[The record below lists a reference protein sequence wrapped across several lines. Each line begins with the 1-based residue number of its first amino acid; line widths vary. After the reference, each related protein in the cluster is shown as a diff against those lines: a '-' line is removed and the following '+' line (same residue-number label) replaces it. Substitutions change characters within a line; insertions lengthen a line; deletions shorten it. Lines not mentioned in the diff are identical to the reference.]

1 MSTRN
6 TANQAAPFPDVNEP
20 LNNVNDWIY
29 NLAIFQEVRG
39 VQRFATQAEL
49 SSKRPTPSSGEF
61 CWIVADKVL
70 QVFDG
75 TAWKRVY
82 PPQPMVYSGTTTPA
96 SSLGAV
102 GDLYIKT
109 T

>member
-1 MSTRN
+1 MTTRN

-20 LNNVNDWIY
+20 MNNMNDWIY
-29 NLAIFQEVRG
+29 NLATFQEVRG
-39 VQRFATQAEL
+39 VQRFSTQADL
-49 SSKRPTPSSGEF
+49 STKRPSPVAGEF
-61 CWIVADKVL
+61 AWVTADLVL

-75 TAWKRVY
+75 TAWQRVY
-82 PPQPMVYSGTTTPA
+82 PPKPMVYSGTATP
-96 SSLGAV
+96 SSTLGAV